1 MVSSK
6 MKTLPCR
13 LLKEKKFYKKKKKS
27 TVLGHWNKWHILR
40 MFLKITVQ
48 YYYN

>member
-13 LLKEKKFYKKKKKS
+13 LLKEKKFYKKKKKKALFWA
-27 TVLGHWNKWHILR
+27 TGINGIFCVC
-40 MFLKITVQ
+40 F
-48 YYYN
+48 